1 MALSPSGALANFCQP
16 TNTVTDED
24 FDLVFSVNVKSIYY
38 SANVIVPL
46 MQEKKNG
53 GCFISIASTA
63 GIRPRPG
70 LTWYNA
76 SKAAV
81 INATKTMAVEYA
93 PDKIRF
99 TSVCPVVA
107 LGTGL
112 YVGQPFPMFRY

>member
-1 MALSPSGALANFCQP
+1 MNPSPGITDICQP

-46 MQEKKNG
+46 MQEKKSG

-93 PDKIRF
+93 PDQIRF
-99 TSVCPVVA
+99 ASVCPVVA
-107 LGTGL
+107 MGTGL
-112 YVGQPFPMFRY
+112 